1 MNDEDFMKLAFAA
14 AQRARENGNPPF
26 GAVLVDPEGAVV
38 LEAMNTIASER
49 DCTGHAETNL
59 MREASRRFGPGALQ
73 DYAMYTSAEPC
84 CMCSAAAFQ
93 GGLGR
98 IVFGLSSARLSALRG
113 DGGPPMLDLSCREV
127 IARGPRDI
135 DVVGPLLEDEAA
147 ALFAVG

>member
-59 MREASRRFGPGALQ
+59 MRKASRRFGPGALQ

-84 CMCSAAAFQ
+84 CMCTAAAFWA
-93 GGLGR
+93 GVGR
-98 IVFGLSSARLSALRG
+98 IVFGLSSPRLKSLLGEGR
-113 DGGPPMLDLSCREV
+113 PPSLDLTCREV
-127 IARGPRDI
+127 IARGQRDI
-135 DVVGPLLEDEAA
+135 EVVGPLLADEAA
-147 ALFAVG
+147 SVFTAG